1 MNTATC
7 PLAHCWGY
15 CFLSCIA
22 WWLIASALLYF
33 TWNKVIAYIVSLKKI
48 QFWQALLFVAM
59 LCVFCAPRYYFAHKT
74 WHGQKHHCSDSSG
87 KTPCPYE
94 NSNNTNEQK
103 K

>member
-15 CFLSCIA
+15 CVLSCIA

-33 TWNKVIAYIVSLKKI
+33 TWNKVIAYIVSLKKVR
-48 QFWQALLFVAM
+48 FWQALLFVAM
-59 LCVFCAPRYYFAHKT
+59 LCVFCAPRYYLAHKT
-74 WHGQKHHCSDSSG
+74 WHGQKCSDSSG

-94 NSNNTNEQK
+94 NSNNTKESK
-103 K
+103 